1 MALFDGCTSCGE
13 LRDGQA
19 NCRGCGTRRD
29 PITPEQLA
37 REREAS
43 VQHLGLL
50 MQTMGPFKFTCDT
63 CSHAPLCLYAF
74 DAYNVDGD
82 CLASK

>member
-1 MALFDGCTSCGE
+1 MLDGCTSCGE
-13 LRDGQA
+13 LLGGHKV
-19 NCRGCGTRRD
+19 CVGCGTRRE
-29 PITPEQLA
+29 PIPPEQLA
-37 REREAS
+37 RDRAAS

-50 MQTMGPFKFTCDT
+50 MQTMEPFKFTCDT
-63 CSHAPLCLYAF
+63 CSHAPRCVYAF